1 MKAKT
6 FFLNEGKCCDA
17 NLGVEPTLHR
27 DNKMSSLRWSK
38 LDVFKWIQIQ
48 QKKVVTILTLGSD

>member
-6 FFLNEGKCCDA
+6 FLKNEGTCCDP

-48 QKKVVTILTLGSD
+48 QKKLVTTLTLGYD